1 MELIVDFLESIDRK
15 IINEKNISTKDL
27 KKFLLI
33 IYHELIKEKNDPII
47 KSLIIIILK
56 HLIDLENNTLNA
68 KQHENALFNLIS
80 YYISDTNQLI
90 FNDLFKNIK

>member
-1 MELIVDFLESIDRK
+1 MELIVDFLESIDKK
-15 IINEKNISTKDL
+15 IVNGKNISTKDL

-47 KSLIIIILK
+47 KSLIIITLK
-56 HLIDLENNTLNA
+56 HLIDSENNALNV
-68 KQHENALFNLIS
+68 KHHENALFNLIS

-90 FNDLFKNIK
+90 FNDLFKNMK